1 MSIND
6 IVQNHS
12 LIFQLHCYN
21 SSNSLLHLFVYSTIS
36 FLIIKPLVILRN
48 YPDFFLGIYST
59 HSFVYLF
66 IIIFLYHSM
75 EYWRPKICYL
85 VLLLRVVVLILRLSN
100 WANGVQQVPCYFI
113 FGDSLYDNGNNNN
126 LPTRARAN
134 YLPYGID
141 LPGGPT
147 GRFSNGRN
155 LPDVISTISSFL
167 CTRKCI

>member
-1 MSIND
+1 MD
-6 IVQNHS
+6 
-12 LIFQLHCYN
+12 
-21 SSNSLLHLFVYSTIS
+21 
-36 FLIIKPLVILRN
+36 
-48 YPDFFLGIYST
+48 
-59 HSFVYLF
+59 
-66 IIIFLYHSM
+66 
-75 EYWRPKICYL
+75 YWRPKICYL
-85 VLLLRVVVLILRLSN
+85 VLLLLVVVLILSLSD

-155 LPDVISTISSFL
+155 LTDVISTISSFL